1 MAMPRT
7 LQHCTG
13 QPGGERFVAGL
24 CVILPATLMLL
35 SAGVRAERVWMTDA
49 ELSASFAGTT
59 IDGQYVDGRSFRER
73 YETNGALDYAET
85 AAKRRMTGYWSI
97 VRGRFC
103 TIYDGVASGGC
114 FRVRQVSG
122 NCFEFFFETRTEE
135 EARQSTLR
143 KPTWTAR
150 AWRID
155 YASTC
160 EERPLV

>member
-1 MAMPRT
+1 MAIIHSIEP
-7 LQHCTG
+7 L
-13 QPGGERFVAGL
+13 AGRSIAGVF
-24 CVILPATLMLL
+24 VILLAAIMLL
-35 SAGVRAERVWMTDA
+35 AVGARAERVWMTDA
-49 ELSASFAGTT
+49 ELRASFAGTT
-59 IDGQYVDGRSFRER
+59 IDGQYVDGRTFREG
-73 YETNGALDYAET
+73 YESGGALEYTEP
-85 AAKRRMTGYWSI
+85 AAKRRLTGYWSI

-114 FRVRQVSG
+114 FRVRQVSA

-155 YASTC
+155 LVSTC
-160 EERPLV
+160 EERPMV